1 VAARERSAW
10 VISNPEESRMQII
23 RAGEIMASH
32 PEHQRLP
39 HDPAYAIGSAYIVD
53 HFCPITEAAIP
64 IVDCG
69 FMHADA
75 VYDVVSVSRGSFFRL
90 AQHQARFA
98 RACNA
103 IRVRNPFD
111 SEREAEILHE
121 LVARTGLRD
130 AYVWWTV
137 TRGQPPLGRAEMV
150 DATKFVNCFYAFVVP
165 FVFIADDEQRTRG
178 VDLIVSRDRV
188 RISPKA
194 VDPTAKNFCWL
205 DMQMALFEAGDR
217 GAEWAV
223 LTDEAGFLTEAAG
236 ANVFSV
242 MDGVVVTPDAGCLE
256 GITRQSVFDLCG
268 ELGLPV
274 KSTRLH
280 AEELRSAQEVFMT
293 TTAGSVMPV
302 RSVDGALVGGRDGPG
317 EVSTR
322 LHNLYWEKRWS
333 GWDATPVRYELGG

>member
-1 VAARERSAW
+1 ME
-10 VISNPEESRMQII
+10 II

-32 PEHQRLP
+32 PEHARLP
-39 HDPAYAIGSAYIVD
+39 HDPAYAIGSAYIAD

-75 VYDVVSVSRGSFFRL
+75 VYDVVSVSRGAFFRL
-90 AQHQARFA
+90 ERHQARFA
-98 RACNA
+98 RACDA

-111 SEREAEILHE
+111 REREAEILHE
-121 LVARTGLRD
+121 LVARAGLRD

-137 TRGQPPLGRAEMV
+137 TRGQPPLGRSEMI
-150 DATKFVNCFYAFVVP
+150 DASKFVNRFYAFVVP
-165 FVFIADDEQRTRG
+165 FVFIADDVQRTRG

-188 RISPKA
+188 RISPRA

-205 DMQMALFEAGDR
+205 DMQMALFEACDR

-236 ANVFSV
+236 ANIFAVV
-242 MDGVVVTPDAGCLE
+242 DGVVVTPDAGCLE
-256 GITRQSVFDLCG
+256 GITRESVFDLCG

-274 KSTRLH
+274 KSTRLR
-280 AEELRSAQEVFMT
+280 ADELGSAQEVFMT

-302 RSVDGALVGGRDGPG
+302 RSVDGALLGGRDGPG
-317 EVSTR
+317 EISAR
-322 LHNLYWEKRWS
+322 LHTLYWEKRWS
-333 GWDATPVRYELGG
+333 GWDATPVRYELSG

>member
-1 VAARERSAW
+1 ME
-10 VISNPEESRMQII
+10 II
-23 RAGEIMASH
+23 HAGEIMASH
-32 PEHQRLP
+32 AEHERLP

-90 AQHQARFA
+90 EQHQARFA
-98 RACNA
+98 RACAA

-111 SEREAEILHE
+111 REREAEILHE

-137 TRGQPPLGRAEMV
+137 TRGQPPLGRSEMV

-165 FVFIADDEQRTRG
+165 FIFIADDEQRTRG

-188 RISPKA
+188 RISPRA

-236 ANVFSV
+236 ANVFAV
-242 MDGVVVTPDAGCLE
+242 VDGVVVTPDAGCLE
-256 GITRQSVFDLCG
+256 GITRQSVFDLCS

-274 KSTRLH
+274 KSTQFH
-280 AEELRSAQEVFMT
+280 ADELRSAQEVFMT

-302 RSVDGALVGGRDGPG
+302 RSVDGALVGDRDGPG
-317 EVSTR
+317 EVSIR

-333 GWDATPVRYELGG
+333 GWDATPVRYELGSK